1 MSKEFIYVLK
11 LAKSRSEKLSPAD
24 EAVVEKHFDRLKK
37 ALADCKLIFA
47 GPCEDKAF
55 GVVVFRAQSSEDA
68 EKFMKDDPAV
78 EHGIMTAEL
87 HPFHVSLAEKRQ
99 SQEPNARHP
108 SQRRRSCR
116 NLHKLLS

>member
-1 MSKEFIYVLK
+1 MRKEFIYVLK
-11 LAKSRSEKLSPAD
+11 LARSRSEELSSAD
-24 EAVVEKHFDRLKK
+24 EAVVEKHFGRLKK
-37 ALADCKLIFA
+37 ALADGKLIFA
-47 GPCEDKAF
+47 GRCEDKEF

-99 SQEPNARHP
+99 S
-108 SQRRRSCR
+108 
-116 NLHKLLS
+116 